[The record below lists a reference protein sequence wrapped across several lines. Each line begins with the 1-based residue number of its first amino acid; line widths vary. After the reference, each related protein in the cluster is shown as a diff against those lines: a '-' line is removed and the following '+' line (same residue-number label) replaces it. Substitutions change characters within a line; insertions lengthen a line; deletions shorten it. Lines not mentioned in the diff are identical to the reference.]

1 MYVKKC
7 NDRTAFESFQVSVL
21 KTVIHFNQK
30 QSIRLKTYCSYG
42 ANVLGVDWENAA
54 HDRLKIMNM

>member
-1 MYVKKC
+1 MSK
-7 NDRTAFESFQVSVL
+7 NATTAPHLKVFSVL